1 MNPDDRRML
10 FAAIQILRRKEP
22 SRYRLPIRSREM
34 HKLWLDELR
43 FVDAG
48 GHRVGKTNRLR
59 VCFRLDREEICAVA
73 RVRMLVDEIFVI
85 CRPMRLYVGAVSRGD
100 VRDRGMRGI
109 ASDFGDAN
117 VAVARSVWLIRVECN
132 SLAVVRPGGAPGF
145 ELPLRDLHHLPAGRW
160 HNVQMIPA
168 ILITQKRNPPSV
180 WRRPRLGSC
189 LTPVRYAPKLLLGNL
204 VDGARFPVGGV
215 SDINRIFLEVFRF
228 TVIHEVCCIYPGK
241 SAVFSRSANCDR
253 FAACDLRCVD
263 LPRNVFP
270 DAINNFLPRIGWS
283 FVVIDRLG
291 ACGVRKAGAVGRPD
305 WPRNANV

>member
-43 FVDAG
+43 FVDAD

-73 RVRMLVDEIFVI
+73 RVRVLVDEIFVI
-85 CRPMRLYVGAVSRGD
+85 CRPMRLDVGAVSCGD

-109 ASDFGDAN
+109 ASDFGDAD
-117 VAVARSVWLIRVECN
+117 VAVARPTWFIRVECN
-132 SLAVVRPGGAPGF
+132 LLAVVRPGGAPGF
-145 ELPLRDLHHLPAGRW
+145 ELSLRDLHHLPAGRW

-168 ILITQKRNPPSV
+168 ILIAEKCNPPSV
-180 WRRPRLGSC
+180 WRRPRLGSY
-189 LTPVRYAPKLLLGNL
+189 LTPVRYAPKVLFGNL
-204 VDGARFPVGGV
+204 VDGVRFPIGDI

-228 TVIHEVCCIYPGK
+228 PVVYEVRCVYPGQ
-241 SAVFSRSANCDR
+241 STVFSRSANCDR
-253 FAACDLRCVD
+253 LAACDLRCVD

-270 DAINNFLPRIGWS
+270 DAVNNLLSGIARS
-283 FVVIDRLG
+283 FVVIDGPG
-291 ACGVRKAGAVGRPD
+291 ACGVRKSGAVGRPD
-305 WPRNANV
+305 